1 MAGMHEAP
9 RKKNK
14 AWLWIAG
21 ACVAAAVAVLL
32 YLFLVKPISTV
43 PTLIVE
49 TSQKLSAVPNTEFSL
64 DVTVTDLGGEKSVK
78 DYTVRLFNQWGVGD
92 ARENNGFLLVL
103 LITPDPDD
111 GDYFLATGDGAE
123 KILSNREA
131 DDLLYEALEPDFAVG
146 SYDAGVRKLYME
158 LLKIVENYY
167 GIEIDYT
174 DADVL

>member
-1 MAGMHEAP
+1 M
-9 RKKNK
+9 
-14 AWLWIAG
+14 LL
-21 ACVAAAVAVLL
+21 AVLL
-32 YLFLVKPISTV
+32 CFVWFPFRTEKPLSLPSGGPSVYVNDAAEVLEDETEE
-43 PTLIVE
+43 LIGINSGALRDKTGAE
-49 TSQKLSAVPNTEFSL
+49 IAV
-64 DVTVTDLGGEKSVK
+64 VTVTDLGGEKSVK
-78 DYTVRLFNQWGVGD
+78 DYTVRLFNQWGIGD

-123 KILSNREA
+123 KILSNSEA

-146 SYDAGVRKLYME
+146 SYDAGVRKLCRE
-158 LLKIVENYY
+158 LFEIVKSYY